1 MTEETENADR
11 TRRWLTK
18 DLSGLGTTLETLM
31 ELQAILNETIGYHA
45 AFEQKH
51 HSFTG
56 RHELPADKMASLAK
70 QVQRVTELRDA
81 TRQEFINLGEA
92 LVWCGFAVDDLEE
105 YSRQHSQGMAGLR
118 TSGFDRK
125 NMIKFGREIVALL
138 RRSQS
143 AMASVHL
150 TTFSLRQ
157 PLYEVTDSF
166 SESEELAYEY
176 LDNLTTWVSE
186 DVDRI
191 RDLCRAYSVE
201 LDILE
206 QQELNKSKLKAS

>member
-1 MTEETENADR
+1 MTEETENTCTA
-11 TRRWLTK
+11 RRWLIQN
-18 DLSGLGTTLETLM
+18 LSGLGATLETLM

-45 AFEQKH
+45 AFEQKR

-56 RHELPADKMASLAK
+56 RHELPADNTASLAK

-92 LVWCGFAVDDLEE
+92 LVWCGFAVDDLDEF
-105 YSRQHSQGMAGLR
+105 SRRHSQEPAGFR
-118 TSGFDRK
+118 MSGFDRK
-125 NMIKFGREIVALL
+125 RMIEFGREIVALL

-150 TTFSLRQ
+150 ATFSLRQ
-157 PLYEVTDSF
+157 PLYEVADSF
-166 SESEELAYEY
+166 SDSEELAYEY
-176 LDNLTTWVSE
+176 LDNLTSWANQ

-201 LDILE
+201 IGLLE
-206 QQELNKSKLKAS
+206 LQELNKAKAKAT

>member
-1 MTEETENADR
+1 MTEETGNAGK
-11 TRRWLTK
+11 TRRWLIQN
-18 DLSGLGTTLETLM
+18 LSGLGTTLETLM
-31 ELQAILNETIGYHA
+31 ELQAILNETIGYYA

-92 LVWCGFAVDDLEE
+92 LVWCGFAVDDLDEF
-105 YSRQHSQGMAGLR
+105 SRRHSQELAGFR
-118 TSGFDRK
+118 MSGIDRK
-125 NMIKFGREIVALL
+125 RMIEFGREIVALL
-138 RRSQS
+138 RRSRS

-150 TTFSLRQ
+150 ATFSLRQ
-157 PLYEVTDSF
+157 PLYEVTDWF

-176 LDNLTTWVSE
+176 LDNLTTWVNQ

-201 LDILE
+201 IGILE
-206 QQELNKSKLKAS
+206 LQELNKAKMKAS